1 MAAPRDFPGPVN
13 LGNPAEISVRKLAE
27 TVIAMTGSRSKIINQ
42 PLPEDDPRRRCP
54 DITLATQRL
63 GWKPDTSLDEGLR
76 STIEYFGGG
85 PDYSDQRVRRLDQRV
100 RRAQ

>member
-1 MAAPRDFPGPVN
+1 MRN
-13 LGNPAEISVRKLAE
+13 LAE

-63 GWKPDTSLDEGLR
+63 GWKATTSLAKGLEA
-76 STIEYFGGG
+76 TIAYFADSQG
-85 PDYSDQRVRRLDQRV
+85 
-100 RRAQ
+100 A